1 MVSSFIFLH
10 KRLKMHLTR
19 FMVVKKTHV
28 CRHKTCSCS
37 SRFHSFGLFGMVGM
51 SLQLASKIDN
61 GTKHFSLELMVISM
75 IKRWNVCKANKPHLG
90 VNGHE
95 SELEEKEEQQHLD
108 RNEMQHHHSA

>member
-1 MVSSFIFLH
+1 MMDGLLIHIFAQKIENALNQIYGCQ
-10 KRLKMHLTR
+10 
-19 FMVVKKTHV
+19 KTHV
-28 CRHKTCSCS
+28 CRHKTCS

-108 RNEMQHHHSA
+108 RNEMQNHHSA